1 MNQILSARHSPYRGS
16 TRMASTN
23 HRKAFVFGALL
34 GATAGAAVAFWNAP
48 QSGRRTRDQIQQ
60 SVERILFK
68 ALDMV
73 PFQNAPSDTVT
84 ASRPASAPLPDVQP
98 PVDVVI
104 GSRPSEMGVNHT
116 P

>member
-1 MNQILSARHSPYRGS
+1 
-16 TRMASTN
+16 MASTN
-23 HRKAFVFGALL
+23 HRKAFVFGVLL
-34 GATAGAAVAFWNAP
+34 GATAGVAAAFLNAP

-60 SVERILFK
+60 SVERMLFK

-73 PFQNAPSDTVT
+73 PFQNAAARIRSLDR
-84 ASRPASAPLPDVQP
+84 AAPLPDVQP

-104 GSRPSEMGVNHT
+104 GSRPSEMGVNQT

>member
-1 MNQILSARHSPYRGS
+1 
-16 TRMASTN
+16 MATSN
-23 HRKAFVFGALL
+23 HRKAFVFGVLV
-34 GATAGAAVAFWNAP
+34 GASAGAVAAFWNAP
-48 QSGRRTRDQIQQ
+48 QSGRRTRDQLQQ

-73 PFQNAPSDTVT
+73 PFQNTPTDTVT
-84 ASRPASAPLPDVQP
+84 ATRPASAPRPNSQS

-104 GSRPSEMGVNHT
+104 GSRPSEMGVNQT